1 MKDLGKSSAVSKKAS
16 VPLIGNNN
24 RYKTIVEVQ
33 SHKYIN
39 SPSQNDSEYYHPIS
53 RFRFVLNS
61 FLVRPFVNMSA
72 F

>member
-24 RYKTIVEVQ
+24 RYKTVVEVQ

-39 SPSQNDSEYYHPIS
+39 SCDSS
-53 RFRFVLNS
+53 RWRRKRRS
-61 FLVRPFVNMSA
+61 SIQR
-72 F
+72 